1 MFHYFVVCVV
11 DFEIVESVNEWY
23 IAQTEV
29 VNNEVI
35 DVEEFFGIVYKTDD
49 CISISDFMISFLDNN
64 SFCKKVM
71 FCYKISISILF
82 SFPCKVLILFSKS
95 FELDSVLLVKIE
107 TSQFTYLIIELQV
120 YIYASLD
127 HCFRSF

>member
-95 FELDSVLLVKIE
+95 FEIDSILLVKIE
-107 TSQFTYLIIELQV
+107 TSQFT
-120 YIYASLD
+120 
-127 HCFRSF
+127 